1 MCGISFGNSTF
12 PSTVAMDEIPTEIEK
27 VKQDDREAYGAT
39 VSEKRMEAA
48 AEHKLKS
55 QSQRKGILNEPKV
68 YEDAISHSVEPQELK
83 KKGGKR

>member
-1 MCGISFGNSTF
+1 MNIEIINSTVHMI
-12 PSTVAMDEIPTEIEK
+12 VAMDENPTEIEK
-27 VKQDDREAYGAT
+27 VKQDDREAYEAI

-55 QSQRKGILNEPKV
+55 QSRILNEPKT
-68 YEDAISHSVEPQELK
+68 YGNAISHSVELQELE